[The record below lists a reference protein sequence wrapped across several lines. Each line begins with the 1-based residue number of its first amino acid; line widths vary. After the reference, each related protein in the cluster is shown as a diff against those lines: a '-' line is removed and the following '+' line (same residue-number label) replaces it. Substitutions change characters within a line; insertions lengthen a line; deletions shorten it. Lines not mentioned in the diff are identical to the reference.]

1 MSDTPKTYESD
12 TPETC
17 EAVER
22 WQQGKINIF
31 DEMARLERER
41 DEAVESAGITFLMA
55 ERHALENQLETMT
68 AKALGWQ
75 KQAELN
81 ANLLVECREKA
92 ERYRL
97 EANAMITKLHE
108 LQTYADKLADGLPA
122 GMLPR
127 DVENLREANAGL
139 AEDLQ
144 NAERERDEARAG
156 RDEADVCRK
165 LTRECDE
172 LREQLYIA
180 VGMLSTH
187 PKFENKHPEEVWEIV
202 KEAAK

>member
-1 MSDTPKTYESD
+1 MKDTPRNYESD
-12 TPETC
+12 TPEAC

-41 DEAVESAGITFLMA
+41 DEAL
-55 ERHALENQLETMT
+55 
-68 AKALGWQ
+68 
-75 KQAELN
+75 
-81 ANLLVECREKA
+81 
-92 ERYRL
+92 
-97 EANAMITKLHE
+97 
-108 LQTYADKLADGLPA
+108 
-122 GMLPR
+122 
-127 DVENLREANAGL
+127 
-139 AEDLQ
+139 
-144 NAERERDEARAG
+144 AG

-165 LTRECDE
+165 LERECDE

-187 PKFENKHPEEVWEIV
+187 PTFENKHPEEVWEIV